1 MLQKSY
7 FRDKLEMMFKLTKEN
22 IRIALGSI
30 RTQLLRTILTILIIA
45 IGITALVGILTVVSA
60 LKNTLSSNF
69 ASMGSNTF
77 NISQYET
84 SIRRRGGGNSDIE
97 KENPIISYPQ
107 ARAFKE
113 NYQYPFTETSLSF
126 SATSKAEVKFE
137 SQKTDPEISVLGVD
151 EHFLGNSGLE
161 TTLGRN
167 FTGFDID
174 NNAYVCVVGSD
185 FEKGLLKDVNPIDKI
200 ISIRGA
206 KFKVIGVLKEKGST
220 FGNSQ
225 DLRVL
230 IPIQVARSL
239 FTAPNIN
246 YTMSVMVAKEALLEE
261 AVDNANN
268 IMRRVRKLNPVQEN
282 NFGVSRSDDLI
293 NRISEMTD
301 VLSASAWIIGII
313 TIFGSSIALMN
324 IMLVSVTERT
334 REIGVRKALGAKR
347 STIAFQFF
355 IETLII
361 GQLGGLVGIVFG
373 IVIGYGIS
381 TAIDFSFVI
390 PWSAVIAAVITTFIV
405 AVVSGSYPALKASK
419 LDPIEALRYE

>member
-1 MLQKSY
+1 
-7 FRDKLEMMFKLTKEN
+7 MMFKLTREN

-30 RTQLLRTILTILIIA
+30 KTQLLRTILTILIIA

-60 LKNTLSSNF
+60 LKNTLSTNF

-77 NISQYET
+77 NISQYEVK
-84 SIRRRGGGNSDIE
+84 IRRHGNRGGEIE
-97 KENPIISYPQ
+97 KENPIISYPE
-107 ARAFKE
+107 AKTFKE
-113 NYQYPFTETSLSF
+113 NYKYPFTETSLSF
-126 SATSKAEVKFE
+126 TATSRAEVKFE
-137 SQKTDPEISVLGVD
+137 SQKTDPEISVVGVD
-151 EHFLGNSGLE
+151 EHFLGNSGLK

-167 FTGFDID
+167 FNGFDID
-174 NNAYVCVVGSD
+174 NNAYVCIVGSD
-185 FEKGLLKDVNPIDKI
+185 FQKGLLKDVNPIDKI

-246 YTMSVMVAKEALLEE
+246 YTMSVMVTKEALLNE

-268 IMRRVRKLNPVQEN
+268 MMRRVRKLNPVQEN

-373 IVIGYGIS
+373 ILIGYGIS

>member
-1 MLQKSY
+1 
-7 FRDKLEMMFKLTKEN
+7 MFKLFKEN
-22 IRIALGSI
+22 VRIALGSI

-84 SIRRRGGGNSDIE
+84 RIRRHGGGGEDIE
-97 KENPIISYPQ
+97 KVNPIISYPE

-126 SATSKAEVKFE
+126 TATSKAEVKFE
-137 SQKTDPEISVLGVD
+137 SQKTDPEISIVGVD
-151 EHFLGNSGLE
+151 EHFLGNSGLQ

-167 FTGFDID
+167 FIGFDID

-246 YTMSVMVAKEALLEE
+246 YTMSVMVTKEALLNE

-361 GQLGGLVGIVFG
+361 GQLGGLVGIIFG
-373 IVIGYGIS
+373 ILIGYGIS

>member
-1 MLQKSY
+1 
-7 FRDKLEMMFKLTKEN
+7 MFKLTKEN

-84 SIRRRGGGNSDIE
+84 STRRRGGGDID
-97 KENPIISYPQ
+97 KENPIISYPE

-126 SATSKAEVKFE
+126 KATSKAEVKFE
-137 SQKTDPEISVLGVD
+137 SQKTDPEISIVGVD

-167 FTGFDID
+167 FSGFDID
-174 NNAYVCVVGSD
+174 NNASVCIIGSD

-225 DLRVL
+225 DLRIL

-246 YTMSVMVAKEALLEE
+246 YTMSVMVANETLLNE

-268 IMRRVRKLNPVQEN
+268 IMRRVRKLNPVQDN

-293 NRISEMTD
+293 NRISEITD

-373 IVIGYGIS
+373 ILIGYGIS

>member
-1 MLQKSY
+1 
-7 FRDKLEMMFKLTKEN
+7 MFKLTKEN

-84 SIRRRGGGNSDIE
+84 STRRRGGGDID
-97 KENPIISYPQ
+97 KVNPIISYPE
-107 ARAFKE
+107 AKAFKE

-126 SATSKAEVKFE
+126 TATSRAEVKFE
-137 SQKTDPEISVLGVD
+137 SQKTDPEISVVGVD

-185 FEKGLLKDVNPIDKI
+185 FEKGLLKDVNPIDKV
-200 ISIRGA
+200 ISVRGA
-206 KFKVIGVLKEKGST
+206 KFRVIGVLKEKGST

-246 YTMSVMVAKEALLEE
+246 YTMSVMVTKEALLNE

-347 STIAFQFF
+347 RTIAFQFF

-373 IVIGYGIS
+373 ILIGYGIS

>member
-1 MLQKSY
+1 
-7 FRDKLEMMFKLTKEN
+7 MMFKLTREN

-60 LKNTLSSNF
+60 LKNTLSTNF

-84 SIRRRGGGNSDIE
+84 SIRRRGGGSSEIE

-126 SATSKAEVKFE
+126 TATSRAEVKFE
-137 SQKTDPEISVLGVD
+137 SQKTDPEISIVGVD
-151 EHFLGNSGLE
+151 EHFLGNSGLK

-167 FTGFDID
+167 FNGFDID
-174 NNAYVCVVGSD
+174 NNAYVCIVGSD
-185 FEKGLLKDVNPIDKI
+185 FQKGLLKDVNPIDKI

-246 YTMSVMVAKEALLEE
+246 YTMSVMVTKEALLNE

-293 NRISEMTD
+293 NRISEMTG
-301 VLSASAWIIGII
+301 VLSTSAWLIGII

-361 GQLGGLVGIVFG
+361 GQLGGLVGIIFG
-373 IVIGYGIS
+373 ILIGYGIS

-390 PWSAVIAAVITTFIV
+390 PWSAIIAAVITTFIV

>member
-1 MLQKSY
+1 MY
-7 FRDKLEMMFKLTKEN
+7 KLTIEN

-77 NISQYET
+77 NINQYET
-84 SIRRRGGGNSDIE
+84 STRRRGGSEVE
-97 KENPIISYPQ
+97 KINPIISWPQ
-107 ARAFKE
+107 AKAFKE
-113 NYQYPFTETSLSF
+113 TYKYPFTETSLSF
-126 SATSKAEVKFE
+126 VATTRAEVKFE
-137 SQKTDPEISVLGVD
+137 SEKTDPEISVVGVD
-151 EHFLGNSGLE
+151 EHFLMNSGLE
-161 TTLGRN
+161 STLGRN

-185 FEKGLLKDVNPIDKI
+185 FEKGIFKDVNPINKI

-246 YTMSVMVAKEALLEE
+246 YSMSIMVAKETLLDE
-261 AVDNANN
+261 AIDNSIN
-268 IMRRVRKLNPVQEN
+268 IMRRIRKLNPVQEN

-293 NRISEMTD
+293 NRIAEMTG

-347 STIAFQFF
+347 RTIAFQFF

-361 GQLGGLVGIVFG
+361 GQLGGIIGIIFG
-373 IVIGYGIS
+373 ILIGYGIS
-381 TAIDFSFVI
+381 NAIDFSFVI
-390 PWSAVIAAVITTFIV
+390 PWGAVIAATITTFIV